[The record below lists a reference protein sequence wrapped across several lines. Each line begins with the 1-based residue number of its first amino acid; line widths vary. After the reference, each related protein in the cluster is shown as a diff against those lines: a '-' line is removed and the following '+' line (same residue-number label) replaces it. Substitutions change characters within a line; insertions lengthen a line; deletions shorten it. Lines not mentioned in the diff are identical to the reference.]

1 MPFSADDLIQGR
13 EQPVTIQANASVRG
27 ALEIMIEND
36 FSQLPIV
43 DDHRFPQGIVSSNSI
58 LRGIVNF
65 RKSLDRLQV
74 SHVSETAPEYNLD
87 HTIFDL
93 LKGLSD
99 TGAVLIVDAER
110 HLVGIVTDWDT
121 TTYFRRRAEDTMW
134 VEDIESAV
142 KEHIAAA
149 YSNSKTGELD
159 DLALQTAIND
169 VTDYSD
175 QIAKKIHKG
184 LSHYFR

>member
-65 RKSLDRLQV
+65 R
-74 SHVSETAPEYNLD
+74 E
-87 HTIFDL
+87 F
-93 LKGLSD
+93 
-99 TGAVLIVDAER
+99 
-110 HLVGIVTDWDT
+110 
-121 TTYFRRRAEDTMW
+121 
-134 VEDIESAV
+134 
-142 KEHIAAA
+142 
-149 YSNSKTGELD
+149 
-159 DLALQTAIND
+159 
-169 VTDYSD
+169 
-175 QIAKKIHKG
+175 
-184 LSHYFR
+184 